1 MASYLLLCCHIV
13 WKLPKKSHLDEWVI
27 ISIKNQN
34 YDISN
39 KNYIYIR
46 YARNLEKWEL
56 FVWFSTT
63 VRRLVVT
70 FSRRVGRKNH
80 WKRGDN
86 CPVCVVGRKLE
97 NDGIHV
103 TLILLVL
110 TAFIFIPFNTLRWNF
125 RRQRETSYPS
135 VDPIKCNEKERAD
148 CFPQISSSCTLFC
161 AAREHF

>member
-1 MASYLLLCCHIV
+1 MLSHCL
-13 WKLPKKSHLDEWVI
+13 KTTKKVSSWRVSDYF
-27 ISIKNQN
+27 NQDYE
-34 YDISN
+34 YDLSN
-39 KNYIYIR
+39 KNCIYIR
-46 YARNLEKWEL
+46 YAHDLEKWEL

-148 CFPQISSSCTLFC
+148 CFPQIVHFSAQLVNIFSTL
-161 AAREHF
+161 

>member
-1 MASYLLLCCHIV
+1 MSLFPAG
-13 WKLPKKSHLDEWVI
+13 WGEKI
-27 ISIKNQN
+27 I
-34 YDISN
+34 
-39 KNYIYIR
+39 
-46 YARNLEKWEL
+46 EK
-56 FVWFSTT
+56 
-63 VRRLVVT
+63 
-70 FSRRVGRKNH
+70 G
-80 WKRGDN
+80 GDN

-148 CFPQISSSCTLFC
+148 CFPQIVVVHFSAQLVNIFSTL
-161 AAREHF
+161 